1 MEHVQNNTKTIK
13 ILAIAP
19 YQGLL
24 LLLEKEAKKYPQ
36 IILDTAI
43 GDLDEGVNIISTC
56 SSSSYD
62 IIISRGGT
70 AELLKNIVDI
80 PVVEVPLS
88 FYDIFKAIQ
97 MSANL
102 GTNRAVVGFESITHN
117 VKIINDLLDLNLDI
131 YTLVD
136 ASDTKTIMQSLTD
149 KKYDAILCDVVSSKI
164 AIEYGLNPIL
174 FASGEESV
182 NNAFK
187 EVFQIIGYIQKSQEK
202 IAFLKDILD
211 YSLNEVII
219 FSESGNLYFSTI
231 AQEDNNKLF
240 DFLKSNITSVQNNVS
255 DKLIKVFN
263 NKTYHITSY
272 IKKLSEKKY
281 IVYSINI
288 IKSNEL
294 TKLAGIRSYTYEE
307 AKNYYIDNTIYTIWI
322 NLLKTQLDKL
332 SNIPNP
338 VLITGLYGTGKIIAG
353 FYLYLNSIKK
363 KHPLF
368 IIDCSILNDK
378 SKDYLLSNHH
388 SPLFYD
394 DNTILFVNLDRCD
407 KKFFKDLV
415 SELKHLNICN
425 SNKVILTFNPSSD
438 TSNVEYLK
446 QELFAFQL
454 NMPSLKEYPDKIPSI
469 INTYL
474 NQINAKHAIEI
485 LRLSKNAMSLATN
498 YSWDGNFIQ
507 LQQVISQSALNS
519 TDHIIHSF
527 NLQSLLSQEDYE
539 QNYVIHQT
547 NNINLHKSLYEIEQ
561 DIIELVLKENN
572 GNQSAAAKQLGIG
585 RTTLWRLYTS
595 KRGTSSS

>member
-1 MEHVQNNTKTIK
+1 MKQSIENYKPIK
-13 ILAIAP
+13 VLAIAP

-24 LLLEKEAKKYPQ
+24 LLLEKESQKYPQ

-43 GDLDEGVNIISTC
+43 GDLEEGVNIVSAY
-56 SSSSYD
+56 SSNSYD

-70 AELLKNIVDI
+70 AKLLKSVVDI

-102 GTNRAVVGFESITHN
+102 GTHRAVVGFESITHN

-136 ASDTKTIMQSLTD
+136 VSDTKTIMQSLAS
-149 KKYDAILCDVVSSKI
+149 KKYDAVLCDVVSSKI

-187 EVFQIIGYIQKSQEK
+187 EVFQIIEYIQKYQEK
-202 IAFLKDILD
+202 ISFLKDILD

-219 FSESGNLYFSTI
+219 FSDNGNLYFSTI
-231 AQEDNNKLF
+231 SQSDNNKLF
-240 DFLKSNITSVQNNVS
+240 DFLKSNISNVKNDVS

-272 IKKLSEKKY
+272 IKNLLGKKY

-294 TKLAGIRSYTYEE
+294 TKLAGIRSYTFEE
-307 AKNYYIDNTIYTIWI
+307 AKNYYFDNSIYTVWI
-322 NLLKTQLDKL
+322 NLLKSQLDKL
-332 SNIPNP
+332 TTVSNPI
-338 VLITGLYGTGKIIAG
+338 LITGLYGTGKINAG
-353 FYLYLNSIKK
+353 LYLYLNSPKK

-368 IIDCSILNDK
+368 IIDCSILNEK
-378 SKDYLLSNHH
+378 SKEYLLSNHH

-394 DNTILFVNLDRCD
+394 DNTIMFVNLDRSNN
-407 KKFFKDLV
+407 KFFKDLI

-425 SNKVILTFNPSSD
+425 SNKVILTFNPSSNI
-438 TSNVEYLK
+438 SNVEYLK
-446 QELFAFQL
+446 QELYAFQL
-454 NMPSLKEYPDKIPSI
+454 NMPSLKDYPDKIPSV

-474 NQINAKHAIEI
+474 SQINAKHAIEI
-485 LRLSKNAMSLATN
+485 LRLSKNAMNLASN

-527 NLQSLLSQEDYE
+527 NLQSLLTQEDYE
-539 QNYVIHQT
+539 QNYVTRQE

-595 KRGTSSS
+595 KRGTSS

>member
-1 MEHVQNNTKTIK
+1 MKQPIEIYKPIK
-13 ILAIAP
+13 VLAIAP

-24 LLLEKEAKKYPQ
+24 LLLEKESQKYPQ

-43 GDLDEGVNIISTC
+43 GDLEEGVNIVSAY
-56 SSSSYD
+56 SSNSYD

-70 AELLKNIVDI
+70 AELLKNVVDI

-102 GTNRAVVGFESITHN
+102 GTHRAVVGFESITHN

-136 ASDTKTIMQSLTD
+136 VSDTKTIMQSLAS
-149 KKYDAILCDVVSSKI
+149 KKYDAVLCDVVSSKI

-187 EVFQIIGYIQKSQEK
+187 EVFQIIEYIQKYQEK
-202 IAFLKDILD
+202 ISFLKDILD

-219 FSESGNLYFSTI
+219 FSDNGNLYFSTI
-231 AQEDNNKLF
+231 SQSDNNKLF
-240 DFLKSNITSVQNNVS
+240 DFLKSNISNVKNDVS

-272 IKKLSEKKY
+272 IKNLLEKKY
-281 IVYSINI
+281 VIYSINI

-294 TKLAGIRSYTYEE
+294 TKLAGIRSYTFEE
-307 AKNYYIDNTIYTIWI
+307 AKNYYFDNSIYTVWI
-322 NLLKTQLDKL
+322 NLLKSQLDKL
-332 SNIPNP
+332 TTVPNP
-338 VLITGLYGTGKIIAG
+338 VLITGLYGTGKINAG
-353 FYLYLNSIKK
+353 LYLYLNSQKK

-378 SKDYLLSNHH
+378 SKEYLLSNHH

-394 DNTILFVNLDRCD
+394 DNTIMFVNLNRCD
-407 KKFFKDLV
+407 NKFFKDLI

-425 SNKVILTFNPSSD
+425 SNKVILTFNHSCNI
-438 TSNVEYLK
+438 SNVEYLK

-454 NMPSLKEYPDKIPSI
+454 NMPSLKDYPDKIPSV

-474 NQINAKHAIEI
+474 SQINAKHAIEI
-485 LRLSKNAMSLATN
+485 LRLSKNAMNLASN

-507 LQQVISQSALNS
+507 LQQVISQSALNI

-527 NLQSLLSQEDYE
+527 NLQSLLTQEDYE
-539 QNYVIHQT
+539 QNYVTRQE

-595 KRGTSSS
+595 KRGTSS